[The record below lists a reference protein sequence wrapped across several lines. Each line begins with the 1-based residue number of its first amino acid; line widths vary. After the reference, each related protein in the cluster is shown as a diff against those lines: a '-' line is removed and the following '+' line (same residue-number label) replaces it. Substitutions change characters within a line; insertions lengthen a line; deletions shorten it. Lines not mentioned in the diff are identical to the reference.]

1 MSART
6 IQFNQ
11 TASPKQTIP
20 KVRPLERFDAPDPVF
35 PEGALYGVAGDIIRK
50 LEPYS
55 EADPAALYFQLLTCI
70 GSIFGNHAHFEV
82 EGDRHTANLF
92 LVVVG
97 KSAKARKG
105 TSWGRIFSLL
115 SEVDPQWWAE
125 RQASG
130 LSSGEGLIFQ
140 VRDESV
146 DKNGDTIE
154 GMADKRLLVFEGEF
168 AQVLRVLKREG
179 NTLSGVIRNA
189 WDGKVLAILTKNTPI
204 KATGAHISIVAHV
217 TNEELQKEIRETAEM
232 FNGFANRFLWCFA
245 KRSKLL
251 PEPEPIPEGYLV
263 NEVEHLRRAVA
274 FGKTCGRMERSN
286 DARALWKMAYTGPL
300 ALAPGGLLGGAT
312 CRGEAQVVRLSAIFA
327 LLDCSQVIHA
337 RHLRAALYCW
347 EYCGESARA
356 IFGDRAADPVVN
368 KINEALKAKPSGFT
382 RTEFLQTVLM
392 NNCSADKLT
401 GALRQMEEAGLVLR
415 ESRQGERSLVDYWIP
430 ASPFKMNEFN
440 ELSG

>member
-6 IQFNQ
+6 IQFNKRDSANQQ
-11 TASPKQTIP
+11 TSSLKPVECLQP
-20 KVRPLERFDAPDPVF
+20 QGPVF
-35 PEGALYGVAGDIIRK
+35 PEGALYGVAGEIIRK

-70 GSIFGNHAHFEV
+70 GSMVGSHAHFEV
-82 EGDRHTANLF
+82 EGDRHAVNLF

-115 SEVDPQWWAE
+115 SDVDSRWWAD

-140 VRDESV
+140 VRDESA
-146 DKNGDTIE
+146 DKKGDVID
-154 GMADKRLLVFEGEF
+154 GIADKRLLVFEGEF

-232 FNGFANRFLWCFA
+232 FNGFANRFLWFFA
-245 KRSKLL
+245 KRSKLIPD
-251 PEPEPIPEGYLV
+251 PEPMSEWYLL
-263 NEVEHLRRAVA
+263 EKIERLRRAVV
-274 FGKTCGRMERSN
+274 FGKTCGRMER
-286 DARALWKMAYTGPL
+286 DDEAKALWKLAYTGPL

-356 IFGDRAADPVVN
+356 IFGDRVTDPVLN
-368 KINEALKAKPSGFT
+368 KINEALKARPGGFT
-382 RTEFLQTVLM
+382 RTEFLQTVFM

-401 GALRQMEEAGLVLR
+401 GALRQMEESGLVRR

-430 ASPFKMNEFN
+430 TSPFKMNEFN
-440 ELSG
+440 EFSG

>member
-6 IQFNQ
+6 IQFNKRDSANQQ
-11 TASPKQTIP
+11 TSSLKPVECLQP
-20 KVRPLERFDAPDPVF
+20 PGPVF
-35 PEGALYGVAGDIIRK
+35 PEGALYGVAGEIIRK

-70 GSIFGNHAHFEV
+70 GSMVGNHAHFEV
-82 EGDRHTANLF
+82 EGDRHAVNLF

-115 SEVDPQWWAE
+115 SDVDSRWWAD

-140 VRDESV
+140 VRDESA
-146 DKNGDTIE
+146 DKKGDAID
-154 GMADKRLLVFEGEF
+154 GIADKRLLVFEGEF

-245 KRSKLL
+245 KRSKL
-251 PEPEPIPEGYLV
+251 I
-263 NEVEHLRRAVA
+263 
-274 FGKTCGRMERSN
+274 
-286 DARALWKMAYTGPL
+286 PL
-300 ALAPGGLLGGAT
+300 AVCFRIFENKPTNPAGRTLALEAISCLPRTETFPVSDFHRCLPMNGTQTYPTQKMLLLSRRLG
-312 CRGEAQVVRLSAIFA
+312 RLS
-327 LLDCSQVIHA
+327 
-337 RHLRAALYCW
+337 
-347 EYCGESARA
+347 G
-356 IFGDRAADPVVN
+356 
-368 KINEALKAKPSGFT
+368 
-382 RTEFLQTVLM
+382 
-392 NNCSADKLT
+392 
-401 GALRQMEEAGLVLR
+401 
-415 ESRQGERSLVDYWIP
+415 
-430 ASPFKMNEFN
+430 
-440 ELSG
+440 

>member
-11 TASPKQTIP
+11 TDSTKQPTS
-20 KVRPLERFDAPDPVF
+20 KNRLLDAIQTPDPVF

-55 EADPAALYFQLLTCI
+55 EADPAALYLQLLTCI
-70 GSIFGNHAHFEV
+70 GSMIGSHAHFEV
-82 EGDRHTANLF
+82 EGDRHAVNLF

-115 SEVDPQWWAE
+115 SEVDSRWWAE

-140 VRDESV
+140 VRDESA

-189 WDGKVLAILTKNTPI
+189 WDGKVLASLTKNTPI

-245 KRSKLL
+245 KRSKLI
-251 PEPEPIPEGYLV
+251 PEPEPMPEGYLF
-263 NEVEHLRRAVA
+263 EEIERLR
-274 FGKTCGRMERSN
+274 
-286 DARALWKMAYTGPL
+286 
-300 ALAPGGLLGGAT
+300 
-312 CRGEAQVVRLSAIFA
+312 
-327 LLDCSQVIHA
+327 
-337 RHLRAALYCW
+337 
-347 EYCGESARA
+347 
-356 IFGDRAADPVVN
+356 
-368 KINEALKAKPSGFT
+368 
-382 RTEFLQTVLM
+382 
-392 NNCSADKLT
+392 
-401 GALRQMEEAGLVLR
+401 
-415 ESRQGERSLVDYWIP
+415 
-430 ASPFKMNEFN
+430 
-440 ELSG
+440 